1 MRGNGKAKVKSILKT
16 LFITPKEDIYRF
28 AKVTM
33 LLFICS
39 LAYDIG
45 ISYSVFKY
53 LPTFFMS
60 NEANPITRAIF
71 GGNTLALVIS
81 IFLHIFIIIIVLGVC
96 KTYGKNINIKKERNL
111 MIVANVYVFILATGA
126 FAHFLVGTTWLV

>member
-1 MRGNGKAKVKSILKT
+1 MRGDGKAKVKSILKT

-28 AKVTM
+28 AKVTL

-39 LAYDIG
+39 IAYDIG

-71 GGNTLALVIS
+71 GGNTLAMVIS
-81 IFLHIFIIIIVLGVC
+81 IFLHIFIIVIVLCVC
-96 KTYGKNINIKKERNL
+96 KAYSKNSNVKKERNL
-111 MIVANVYVFILATGA
+111 MIAANVYVFILVTGA
-126 FAHFLVGTTWLV
+126 FLHFIGGTTWLV